1 MVCQQKCSYM
11 YLFLTIM
18 PLGFQFNHPMDG
30 SGFFIGG
37 CGGFGGGAQMS
48 GSTPQ
53 ADGSQNQP
61 TNKQNQS
68 SSQMQQQ
75 LIQIGEHNYPSV
87 TIKLKTL
94 RCTCIQWCMFPS
106 CNVSSH
112 SSAESCHF
120 DGKGHCSGFVTVLQ
134 HRGCAPPAGSAET
147 SVWSAR
153 WERRHVRLFH
163 ISDLLMS

>member
-1 MVCQQKCSYM
+1 MKALPQHYDNWRGGPQGGAGAFGGPGSGTGGGGMGGGDTFYIPKCSGVCQLMVCQQKCSYM

-94 RCTCIQWCMFPS
+94 RCTCIQ
-106 CNVSSH
+106 
-112 SSAESCHF
+112 
-120 DGKGHCSGFVTVLQ
+120 
-134 HRGCAPPAGSAET
+134 
-147 SVWSAR
+147 
-153 WERRHVRLFH
+153 
-163 ISDLLMS
+163 